1 MGGTWLRLSP
11 EWDENSDLFNRL
23 LFFSALGT
31 RWDTLLPLQSF
42 SLRETH

>member
-23 LFFSALGT
+23 LFFIRARHAL
-31 RWDTLLPLQSF
+31 DTFLPLQSF